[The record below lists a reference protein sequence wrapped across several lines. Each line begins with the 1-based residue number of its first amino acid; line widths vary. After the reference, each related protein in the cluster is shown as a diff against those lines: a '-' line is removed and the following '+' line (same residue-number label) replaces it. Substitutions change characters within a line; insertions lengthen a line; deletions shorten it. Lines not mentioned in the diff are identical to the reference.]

1 MDERRMSIKGEFDA
15 RRQQCY
21 HLIENMYPAV
31 PERFKTNILTIE
43 WEGDATDIRNTTHIC
58 TLRNIINEV
67 AVMVAVKENPGK
79 DPRYYVELPEPNA
92 TKVRDM
98 TVQLNWLL
106 SELVQINLLQTIPEL
121 KEKVTGLE
129 STVQHLQQS
138 ITDLNG
144 RIPSSDT
151 EAKNKKP
158 RSSSWFRA
166 SDQQDLLC
174 RLRNLNEST
183 RS

>member
-1 MDERRMSIKGEFDA
+1 M
-15 RRQQCY
+15 
-21 HLIENMYPAV
+21 
-31 PERFKTNILTIE
+31 ILTMR
-43 WEGDATDIRNTTHIC
+43 WEGDSNDMRNATHIC
-58 TLRNIINEV
+58 KLRNIINLV
-67 AVMVAVKENPGK
+67 ARMVHPSTVRG
-79 DPRYYVELPEPNA
+79 YVTIEEPNA

-98 TVQLNWLL
+98 TVHLNWLL

-138 ITDLNG
+138 IPELKEKVTGLDSTVQHLRQSITDLNG

-158 RSSSWFRA
+158 RSSWFRA

-174 RLRNLNEST
+174 RLRSLNEST
-183 RS
+183 